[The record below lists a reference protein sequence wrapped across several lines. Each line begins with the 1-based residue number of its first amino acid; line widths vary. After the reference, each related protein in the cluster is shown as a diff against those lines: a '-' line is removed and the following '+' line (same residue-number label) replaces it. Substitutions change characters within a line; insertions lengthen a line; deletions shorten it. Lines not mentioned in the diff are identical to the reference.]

1 MVVSI
6 IKSTGVLTERLSWL
20 FLEWRRFLQKRLV
33 GYNISLQQ
41 ISLLRQLDKH
51 EFLLP
56 NEVAVFLH
64 CDRPTASVVIKNLE
78 KKSFIYQMK
87 DERNAKYHKLFISKK
102 GKELLEFVNASV
114 PPLTVSP
121 FDVLS
126 PEENEQL
133 YYLLNKCC
141 NRTKEIINQNIKE
154 ANNE

>member
-1 MVVSI
+1 MSI
-6 IKSTGVLTERLSWL
+6 IKSAGVLTEKLSWL

-33 GYNISLQQ
+33 GYDISLQQ
-41 ISLLRQLDKH
+41 MSLLRQLDKH

-56 NEVAVFLH
+56 NEAADFLH

-78 KKSFIYQMK
+78 KKAFIYREK

-102 GKELLEFVNASV
+102 GKEFLEFVNYSV
-114 PPLTVSP
+114 QPLTINP

-133 YYLLNKCC
+133 YYLLKKCC
-141 NRTKEIINQNIKE
+141 NRAKEIINQNIKE
-154 ANNE
+154 KNNE